1 MFRVLR
7 RSFSKVTGEQVRLL
21 RDMTGAP
28 LLQCKNVLTECED
41 DIDKAKAVLREK
53 NLIFA
58 DKKAG
63 ATAGQGVACI
73 YTSFGDSSWPRTGG
87 EQYW

>member
-1 MFRVLR
+1 MFAVLR
-7 RSFSKVTGEQVRLL
+7 RSFSKVTAEQVRLL

-28 LLQCKNVLTECED
+28 LLQCKNILTECSG
-41 DIDKAKAVLREK
+41 DIDKAKVILREK

-63 ATAGQGVACI
+63 ASAAEGVEVGSNIALGLP
-73 YTSFGDSSWPRTGG
+73 SHA
-87 EQYW
+87 

>member
-1 MFRVLR
+1 MLNCIR
-7 RSFSKVTGEQVRLL
+7 RSFGKVSSEQIRLL

-28 LLQCKNVLTECED
+28 LLQCKNILTECD
-41 DIDKAKAVLREK
+41 GDVDKAKEVLREK

-63 ATAGQGVACI
+63 ANAGEGV
-73 YTSFGDSSWPRTGG
+73 G
-87 EQYW
+87 

>member
-1 MFRVLR
+1 MFGSLR
-7 RSFSKVTGEQVRLL
+7 RAFSKVSTDQIRLL

-28 LLQCKNVLTECED
+28 LLQCKNILIECD
-41 DIDKAKAVLREK
+41 GDIDKAKTVLREK

-63 ATAGQGVACI
+63 ATAGQGV
-73 YTSFGDSSWPRTGG
+73 
-87 EQYW
+87 

>member
-1 MFRVLR
+1 MLNCIR
-7 RSFSKVTGEQVRLL
+7 RSFGKVSTDQIRLL

-28 LLQCKNVLTECED
+28 LLQCKNILIECD
-41 DIDKAKAVLREK
+41 GDVDKAKEVLREK

-63 ATAGQGVACI
+63 ASACEGVDKGL
-73 YTSFGDSSWPRTGG
+73 YSFGDF
-87 EQYW
+87 